1 VSTPAPQA
9 HWQNV
14 YQTKRE
20 RDVSWFQES
29 PAISLDLIR
38 ATGIGND
45 ATIVDIG
52 GGASRLVDALIA
64 EGFKS
69 VTVLDLSEKAL
80 ATSRTRLGALGAH
93 VSWVVADVTKWQPV
107 VTTPRRSARCSVHL
121 SSLSRAGATIIKRR
135 PEPFSDSSSAAL
147 CAKRLSDAT
156 EVRSCSAY
164 PAVDDPARACGL
176 GRALEGGETR
186 AQPAASFFLASLGVR
201 IVVDLDRLKARD
213 WRRDRHRVT
222 SWPPNA
228 VS

>member
-107 VTTPRRSARCSVHL
+107 QTYDLWHDRAAFHFLTEPGDQAAYADCVRKTVSPGRTRRYRNICARWTGALQRLAGRPSRRRVARRDARCIFQACREPAPR
-121 SSLSRAGATIIKRR
+121 SSNAGR
-135 PEPFSDSSSAAL
+135 SHSAIPVQPL
-147 CAKRLSDAT
+147 CARN
-156 EVRSCSAY
+156 
-164 PAVDDPARACGL
+164 G
-176 GRALEGGETR
+176 
-186 AQPAASFFLASLGVR
+186 
-201 IVVDLDRLKARD
+201 
-213 WRRDRHRVT
+213 
-222 SWPPNA
+222 
-228 VS
+228 